1 MSLSLQEIFAAPD
14 VATKE
19 VQIPEWNG
27 SVHVRQLSA
36 LEGIRLGAQFKALT
50 GTDAEIAEQRLVIA
64 LATYLSDPEGKPLAS
79 QAEAL
84 KLLSKSQQVVERIVT
99 AGSDFNG
106 SNQTEEDAIAK
117 NSTPSRAD
125 SSPST

>member
-1 MSLSLQEIFAAPD
+1 MSLTLQQILDAQD

-19 VQIPEWNG
+19 VATPEWGG

-36 LEGIRLGAQFKALT
+36 LEGIRLSAQFKALT
-50 GTDAEIAEQRLVIA
+50 GTDTEISEQRLVIA
-64 LATYLSDPEGKPLAS
+64 LATYLSAADGKPLAT
-79 QAEAL
+79 QEEAV
-84 KLLSKSQQVVERIVT
+84 KLLAKAHKVVERIVT

-106 SNQTEEDAIAK
+106 ANDAEEQAIAK
-117 NSTPSRAD
+117 NSMPSRAG

>member
-1 MSLSLQEIFAAPD
+1 MSLSLQEILAAQD
-14 VATKE
+14 VGTKE
-19 VQIPEWNG
+19 VPIPEWNG

-50 GTDAEIAEQRLVIA
+50 GTDVEIAEQRLVIA
-64 LATYLSDPEGKPLAS
+64 LATYLSDDKGKPLATRE
-79 QAEAL
+79 EAL
-84 KLLSKSQQVVERIVT
+84 QLLSKSQKVVERIVT
-99 AGSDFNG
+99 EGSNFNG
-106 SNQTEEDAIAK
+106 SNEAEETAIAK